1 MQTRGE
7 MSLIRFSFY
16 IQTKGS
22 ALFLIYIFYKYILLI
37 RTRCFFPCKTLKSF
51 DLSSIVSSIFE
62 TVWHW
67 RWLISSKIIRL
78 RQEKEHFTIDF
89 KQNKFQELVSK
100 YLLWTSI
107 FLYKKKSIL
116 LFPFFLS
123 FCCCRWL
130 SWYSGCRNWIQDV
143 LVNMKKSKKKRLKNK
158 QTMDGILI

>member
-107 FLYKKKSIL
+107 FLYKKSQSFCS
-116 LFPFFLS
+116 LFFFL
-123 FCCCRWL
+123 FVVVVD
-130 SWYSGCRNWIQDV
+130 YPGIQDV
-143 LVNMKKSKKKRLKNK
+143 GIESRTFWWIWKKK
-158 QTMDGILI
+158 QTKKD